1 MNESRQ
7 ARLILALW
15 FMFLSGCG
23 SSLQSEA
30 TLSLQ
35 YDKGFIDK
43 YDSQAG
49 TLSRDDCEG
58 GAVKAQVVLTKQ
70 QRQDIVR
77 LAEADGFFNLPHA
90 LRGVEEGRTETGRFA
105 AAPKSCVIAPCWTAR
120 LKITQDGKSNE
131 VRWDCGCGGAKPPQE
146 VADIV
151 AVLDK
156 AIYDNPAVKAMKP
169 VHCMFY

>member
-1 MNESRQ
+1 MKGSKQ
-7 ARLILALW
+7 ARFILVLW
-15 FMFLSGCG
+15 FMFLFGC
-23 SSLQSEA
+23 SSFLQSEA

-49 TLSRDDCEG
+49 ALSRDDCEG
-58 GAVKAQVVLTKQ
+58 SAVKAQVVLTKQ
-70 QRQDIVR
+70 EQQDISR
-77 LAEADGFFNLPHA
+77 LAEADGFFHLPHA
-90 LRGVEEGRTETGRFA
+90 LRGAEEGRTETGRFA
-105 AAPKSCVIAPCWTAR
+105 ATPKSCVIAPCWTAR
-120 LKITQDGKSNE
+120 LEITQDGRSNE
-131 VRWDCGCGGAKPPQE
+131 VRWDCGCGDAKPPRE

-156 AIYDNPAVKAMKP
+156 AIYGDPAVKAMKP